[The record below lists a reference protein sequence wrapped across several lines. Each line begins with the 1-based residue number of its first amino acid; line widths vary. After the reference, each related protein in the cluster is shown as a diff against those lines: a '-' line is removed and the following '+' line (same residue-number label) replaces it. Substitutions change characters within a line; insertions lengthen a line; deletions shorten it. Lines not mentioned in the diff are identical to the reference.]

1 MSRIIKFRGKTLT
14 EEWIYG
20 SLIQSGY
27 EFEDE
32 SHIFSWR
39 TNKDILV
46 KEETIGQF
54 TGVHDKN
61 GKEIYEGDIFQVDDY
76 TNGVVIYLNGE
87 GSYGIKCKD
96 GEGEW
101 VEPFSYYNFSEMEL
115 LGNEYDNPE
124 LLGE

>member
-39 TNKDILV
+39 TNKDVLV
-46 KEETIGQF
+46 QEETIGQF
-54 TGVHDKN
+54 TR
-61 GKEIYEGDIFQVDDY
+61 
-76 TNGVVIYLNGE
+76 TT
-87 GSYGIKCKD
+87 
-96 GEGEW
+96 
-101 VEPFSYYNFSEMEL
+101 
-115 LGNEYDNPE
+115 
-124 LLGE
+124 